1 MQPIFHT
8 FHKWECQKLIN
19 SQFKIFHSYSRF
31 LSKSYDN
38 FVWNLMRRE
47 SLHPLNAH
55 MILEGF
61 QKRRRHPCQ
70 WKITLK
76 GVLHDLFLQ
85 SSSFSL
91 SC

>member
-1 MQPIFHT
+1 MGMSKANKAVGLRYFVPIVDF
-8 FHKWECQKLIN
+8 
-19 SQFKIFHSYSRF
+19 F
-31 LSKSYDN
+31 LKSYDN
-38 FVWNLMRRE
+38 FVWNFMRRE

-55 MILEGF
+55 IILEGF

-85 SSSFSL
+85 ISSFSL
-91 SC
+91 SY